1 MNLLTYIN
9 NRLIGT
15 LSSFITYLFSDGLQP
30 KQRLAIDRLH
40 MQLDEAKAE
49 FQRKNN
55 NIHRYSDPYGDVAR
69 SIGEAQQAFYNS
81 LNKSYWDTYF
91 TIKYE
96 PHLINDDGT
105 FKNQI

>member
-15 LSSFITYLFSDGLQP
+15 LSSFIASLFSDGLQP

-40 MQLDEAKAE
+40 MQLDEAKGE
-49 FQRKNN
+49 FQRKINN
-55 NIHRYSDPYGDVAR
+55 APRYPDPYGEIAR
-69 SIGEAQQAFYNS
+69 SMGYAHQAFYYD
-81 LNKSYWDTYF
+81 LNNMYWDTYF
-91 TIKYE
+91 KIKYE